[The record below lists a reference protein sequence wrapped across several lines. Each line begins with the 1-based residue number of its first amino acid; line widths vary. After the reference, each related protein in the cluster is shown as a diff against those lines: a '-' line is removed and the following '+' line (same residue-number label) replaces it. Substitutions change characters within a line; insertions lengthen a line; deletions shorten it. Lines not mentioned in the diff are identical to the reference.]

1 MKIGMIVAVL
11 DEINAML
18 SEMGEP
24 IETITSDGFVVRR
37 YSVSG
42 NDLYVAKS
50 GAGEIYASAATQLL
64 ISKYGVQLIVNFG
77 ICGGL
82 TPEMS
87 LCRTCVVEKVIH
99 YDYDVSALDGTEVG
113 RYSDLP
119 DVYIAADHE
128 LIELAVSV
136 MPELERVICASADKF
151 VADPEKKA
159 ELHERFGAS
168 ICEMESAG
176 ILLTANR
183 CGVPALL
190 IKAVSDSVSGGAEE
204 FERMAC
210 ESARVCVRTMM
221 AVIGRI

>member
-24 IETITSDGFVVRR
+24 IETITTDGFDIRR
-37 YSVSG
+37 YRVSG

-99 YDYDVSALDGTEVG
+99 YDYDVSAIDGTEVG

-119 DVYIAADHE
+119 DVYIAADPK

-151 VADPEKKA
+151 VSDPDKKA
-159 ELHERFGAS
+159 ELHEQFGAS

-204 FERMAC
+204 FAKMAC

-221 AVIGRI
+221 AVIERI

>member
-24 IETITSDGFVVRR
+24 IETITTDGFDIRR
-37 YSVSG
+37 YRVSG

-64 ISKYGVQLIVNFG
+64 ISKYGAELIVNFG

-99 YDYDVSALDGTEVG
+99 YDYDVSAIDGTEVG

-119 DVYIAADHE
+119 DVYIPADPK

-151 VADPEKKA
+151 VSDPDKKA
-159 ELHERFGAS
+159 ELHEQFGAS

-204 FERMAC
+204 FAKMAV

-221 AVIGRI
+221 AVIERI

>member
-1 MKIGMIVAVL
+1 MKIGMIVAVM

-24 IETITSDGFVVRR
+24 IETITTDGFDIRR
-37 YSVSG
+37 YRVSG

-64 ISKYGVQLIVNFG
+64 ISKYGVRLIVNFG

-82 TPEMS
+82 TPKMS

-99 YDYDVSALDGTEVG
+99 YDYDVSAIDGTEVG

-119 DVYIAADHE
+119 DVYIAADQK

-151 VADPEKKA
+151 VSDPDKKA
-159 ELHERFGAS
+159 ELHNRFGAS

-204 FERMAC
+204 FAKMAC

-221 AVIGRI
+221 AVIERI